1 MKDQIEVQAILWTG
15 HLLRGMPLSDP
26 TTALLQAI
34 NRHRLT
40 RNGLESNS
48 KTSLVSTAC
57 EINRWCPGR
66 PVPNGRKD
74 MASTSTPNENPIKTG
89 ACRNVKPTLVHH
101 QYAEGRRPL
110 GRTMYCT
117 IRQTVNIANAPS
129 SLSCKQSFQ
138 T

>member
-34 NRHRLT
+34 NKHRLT

-48 KTSLVSTAC
+48 KTSLVSTVC

-66 PVPNGRKD
+66 PIPNGRKD
-74 MASTSTPNENPIKTG
+74 MASTSTPNENPIGKG
-89 ACRNVKPTLVHH
+89 GLVEMSNQLWFTTNIQRVDVHWSDHVLYH
-101 QYAEGRRPL
+101 Q
-110 GRTMYCT
+110 T
-117 IRQTVNIANAPS
+117 N
-129 SLSCKQSFQ
+129 CKHSQRSFLPEL
-138 T
+138 